1 MLSFADSNMQKRRIE
16 QHEKNTCADSD
27 ILCGSGAG
35 RLRPYRR
42 SGRHRGSDSSPNT
55 GADDSTDTNPN
66 DGANDSAD
74 TDPDGGPHDRPG
86 NPGARN

>member
-1 MLSFADSNMQKRRIE
+1 MQKRRIE
-16 QHEKNTCADSD
+16 QHEKNTWADSD

-42 SGRHRGSDSSPNT
+42 SGRHCGSDSSPNT
-55 GADDSTDTNPN
+55 GADDSTNTNPN
-66 DGANDSAD
+66 TGANDGAD

-86 NPGARN
+86 NPGTRN

>member
-1 MLSFADSNMQKRRIE
+1 MQKRRIE
-16 QHEKNTCADSD
+16 QHEKNTWADSD

-42 SGRHRGSDSSPNT
+42 SGRHCGSNRGSDSSPNT
-55 GADDSTDTNPN
+55 GADDSTDTDPN

-86 NPGARN
+86 NPGTRN

>member
-1 MLSFADSNMQKRRIE
+1 MQKRRIE
-16 QHEKNTCADSD
+16 QHEKNTWADSD

-66 DGANDSAD
+66 DGAD
-74 TDPDGGPHDRPG
+74 TDPNGGSDDSPDTSPG